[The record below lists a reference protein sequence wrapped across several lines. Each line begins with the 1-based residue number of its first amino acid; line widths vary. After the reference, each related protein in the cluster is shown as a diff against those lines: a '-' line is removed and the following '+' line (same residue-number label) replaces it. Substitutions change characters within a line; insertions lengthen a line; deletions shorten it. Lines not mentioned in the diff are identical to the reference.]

1 MDLIIIG
8 YFIIICTILA
18 RVKLNMKLVVFKLGG
33 KADAAILSL
42 LNQSCMRGGRPKIS
56 VFAIPR
62 CSPYNAGMIPTLER
76 LI

>member
-1 MDLIIIG
+1 VDLIIIG

-42 LNQSCMRGGRPKIS
+42 LNQSCMRGGDQKYRFLLFQGALHIML
-56 VFAIPR
+56 V
-62 CSPYNAGMIPTLER
+62 
-76 LI
+76 